1 MMKRI
6 LFSLL
11 FALLA
16 LSASAQSDS
25 INDDEQSTF
34 RRYRGDASVG
44 VSFLFGAFF
53 TDIETTHGI
62 VLDRRDCWFV
72 GAGAKWLPMSSGDF
86 HGKLYV
92 RGKYTVPTRRMKVR
106 PMVSVDV
113 GLYTEKYTYR
123 EYFESGFDVAADVG
137 LAIRMTQYSKFNIS
151 LGVLQLARGEF
162 MPHLKLGFSF

>member
-1 MMKRI
+1 MKRI

-11 FALLA
+11 FALFA
-16 LSASAQSDS
+16 LSASAQNDS
-25 INDDEQSTF
+25 INDDEQSAF

-53 TDIETTHGI
+53 TDIETTHGV
-62 VLDRRDCWFV
+62 VLDHRDCWFV

-92 RGKYTVPTRRMKVR
+92 RGKYTVPTRRMKMR

-113 GLYTEKYTYR
+113 GLYTEKYTYW

-162 MPHLKLGFSF
+162 MPHLKLGFTF

>member
-1 MMKRI
+1 MKRI

-11 FALLA
+11 FALFA
-16 LSASAQSDS
+16 LSASAQNDS

-123 EYFESGFDVAADVG
+123 EYFESGFDVAADIG

-151 LGVLQLARGEF
+151 LGVLQLARGAF
-162 MPHLKLGFSF
+162 MPHLKIGFSF

>member
-1 MMKRI
+1 MKRI

-25 INDDEQSTF
+25 INDDEQSAF

-53 TDIETTHGI
+53 TDIETTHGV

-113 GLYTEKYTYR
+113 GLYAEKYTYQ
-123 EYFESGFDVAADVG
+123 EYFEYGTDVAADVG

-151 LGVLQLARGEF
+151 LGVLQFARGEF
-162 MPHLKLGFSF
+162 MPHLKIGFTF

>member
-1 MMKRI
+1 MKRI

-106 PMVSVDV
+106 PTFSVDV

-162 MPHLKLGFSF
+162 MPHLKIGFTF

>member
-1 MMKRI
+1 MKRI

-11 FALLA
+11 FALLT
-16 LSASAQSDS
+16 LSASAQNDS

-113 GLYTEKYTYR
+113 GLYTEKYTYW

-162 MPHLKLGFSF
+162 MPHLKLGFTF

>member
-1 MMKRI
+1 MKRI

-11 FALLA
+11 FALFA

-72 GAGAKWLPMSSGDF
+72 GAGVKWIPMSSGDF

-162 MPHLKLGFSF
+162 MPHLKIGFTF

>member
-1 MMKRI
+1 MKRI

-11 FALLA
+11 FALFA
-16 LSASAQSDS
+16 LSASAQNDS
-25 INDDEQSTF
+25 VNDDEQSTF

-86 HGKLYV
+86 HGKFYV

-151 LGVLQLARGEF
+151 LGVLQLARGAF
-162 MPHLKLGFSF
+162 MPHLKIGFTF

>member
-1 MMKRI
+1 MKRI

-16 LSASAQSDS
+16 LSASAQNDS
-25 INDDEQSTF
+25 NNDAEQSTF
-34 RRYRGDASVG
+34 RRYRGDASIG
-44 VSFLFGAFF
+44 VSFLFGALF

-86 HGKLYV
+86 HGKLYM

-106 PMVSVDV
+106 PMFSVDV
-113 GLYTEKYTYR
+113 GLYAEKYTYR
-123 EYFESGFDVAADVG
+123 EYFESGLDVAADIG

-151 LGVLQLARGEF
+151 LGVLQLARGAF
-162 MPHLKLGFSF
+162 MPHLKIGFSF